1 LKKVMFDSN
10 VFDKLSEFIQV
21 IKESENTKY
30 EYFITNIQVE
40 ELAVIPDIKKETRI
54 RNILMLTDLRAKLVP
69 VSVMVLGKARLGYT
83 RLGMGEVYHT
93 ILNEKKSNSNDAII
107 ADTSVHEGCI
117 LITEDKDLYQRMKNN
132 NYEVMH
138 LQDFLS
144 SM

>member
-1 LKKVMFDSN
+1 MK
-10 VFDKLSEFIQV
+10 
-21 IKESENTKY
+21 
-30 EYFITNIQVE
+30 
-40 ELAVIPDIKKETRI
+40 
-54 RNILMLTDLRAKLVP
+54 
-69 VSVMVLGKARLGYT
+69 
-83 RLGMGEVYHT
+83 
-93 ILNEKKSNSNDAII
+93 KKSNSNDAII